1 MGGLWNGST
10 ISLGETS
17 EAYEVEIYNGVT
29 LKRTISVSG
38 TNTFTYT
45 AAMAAADGITLPT
58 PPTILAYQMSSTVGR
73 GFALAA

>member
-1 MGGLWNGST
+1 
-10 ISLGETS
+10 
-17 EAYEVEIYNGVT
+17 VDVYNGGT

-45 AAMAAADGITLPT
+45 AAQMAADGNTVSS
-58 PPTILAYQMSSTVGR
+58 PPTVNVYQMSDAVGR